1 MRARVN
7 SYVGF
12 AFVGGF
18 SCIIAFVIIQA
29 FNSLPAGIPP
39 GGF

>member
-1 MRARVN
+1 MRAKVN

-18 SCIIAFVIIQA
+18 SCLVAGVLIEA

-39 GGF
+39 SGF